1 MDGEGESQ
9 REVIMMYRV
18 LFILSFLMF
27 SCNLIAQLDL
37 KITDSVLHIPKNT
50 SLTNLEIS
58 ISNQTDNIIYLMND
72 LNFET
77 KQLYVPETEEEI
89 KKYYCASKYPIM
101 TALVLIREEKSL
113 SYHQLE
119 STITEHYVYPID
131 YEIKFAEE
139 RIEDKKFDLEDKVQ
153 RKIDRL
159 RIKRLKIME
168 SGNPILKYPK
178 ALILNYLFYKENM
191 ISFEPNSTKVF
202 NITIFPINSYW
213 KEKYKRLKLKLLLP
227 NYNVNNAKDLFQKT
241 NESDIADRLFE
252 GCLQSNEITLIFD

>member
-1 MDGEGESQ
+1 
-9 REVIMMYRV
+9 
-18 LFILSFLMF
+18 MF
-27 SCNLIAQLDL
+27 SCNLRAQLDL

-77 KQLYVPETEEEI
+77 KQIYVPETEEEI
-89 KKYYCASKYPIM
+89 KKYYCTSKSPIM

-113 SYHQLE
+113 LYHQLE
-119 STITEHYVYPID
+119 STIQEDYIYPID
-131 YEIKFAEE
+131 YEIKFTEE
-139 RIEDKKFDLEDKVQ
+139 GIEDKKLKVEDKAQ

-159 RIKRLKIME
+159 RMKKLKITE
-168 SGNPILKYPK
+168 PRNPILKYPK
-178 ALILNYLFYKENM
+178 TSVLNYIFYKENL
-191 ISFEPNSTKVF
+191 ISFEPNSTRVF
-202 NITIFPINSYW
+202 NISIYPINFYW

-227 NYNVNNAKDLFQKT
+227 NHDIRSAEDLFQKT
-241 NESDIADRLFE
+241 NESDIANHLFA